1 MTSTPT
7 TSNASKNPISLRLY
21 KVLSTNFEDGATR
34 EALDTL
40 SELYGSSS
48 SSTNGITDSNPGEH
62 AMKARRSLRRDMENK
77 LAESSHSFVVALGE
91 VDQVCEFGISWSGM
105 ALMSKGVET
114 VVIAGP
120 HRSDAHSM

>member
-1 MTSTPT
+1 MASTPT
-7 TSNASKNPISLRLY
+7 SSNASKNPISLRLY

-34 EALDTL
+34 EAFDTL

-48 SSTNGITDSNPGEH
+48 SSINGITDSNPGEH

-91 VDQVCEFGISWSGM
+91 VDQVCEFRM
-105 ALMSKGVET
+105 PLC
-114 VVIAGP
+114 
-120 HRSDAHSM
+120 